1 MTSCLQLVYVLVSS
15 CVTNHPSTY
24 LAHDWAGPQF
34 RRDSA
39 GPVWSL
45 LGSFMCAWS
54 AAGGSASGGELAV
67 KWAPWFSSSWYLI
80 HQWAHV
86 GLETAVFW
94 KKKQKHLRPFEP
106 TPQTGALSSHPV
118 LYRPEQVRP
127 ALMQDLEEESLPLK
141 GSSCKITLQRAWATR
156 RNEESLL
163 FLQSVPLMPFLASG
177 LCNCHPKSSPKLLSG
192 WAGALYWLH
201 RTAELPCLHEDRAA
215 PAASLVIRGSASEA
229 SGNRSRIPLR
239 SASPTLHTG
248 NNPLQ
253 RTLHNLGKWL
263 RAEFR
268 KSSLRQCSFPF

>member
-1 MTSCLQLVYVLVSS
+1 MTELVCSSGGTPQDQSGLCWAPS
-15 CVTNHPSTY
+15 CVC
-24 LAHDWAGPQF
+24 GQ
-34 RRDSA
+34 
-39 GPVWSL
+39 L
-45 LGSFMCAWS
+45 LGALLLGVSWLSSGHLGSLPRGISSTSGLTWAWRQLYS
-54 AAGGSASGGELAV
+54 E
-67 KWAPWFSSSWYLI
+67 
-80 HQWAHV
+80 
-86 GLETAVFW
+86 

-106 TPQTGALSSHPV
+106 TPQTGALPSHPV

-127 ALMQDLEEESLPLK
+127 ALMQDLEEASLPLN

-163 FLQSVPLMPFLASG
+163 FLQSVPLMPFLASS
-177 LCNCHPKSSPKLLSG
+177 LCNRHPSQETCPKLLSG

-201 RTAELPCLHEDRAA
+201 QTAELPCLRQDRAA

-229 SGNRSRIPLR
+229 SGNRSRNPLR

-248 NNPLQ
+248 HNPLQ

-268 KSSLRQCSFPF
+268 KSSLQQCSFPF